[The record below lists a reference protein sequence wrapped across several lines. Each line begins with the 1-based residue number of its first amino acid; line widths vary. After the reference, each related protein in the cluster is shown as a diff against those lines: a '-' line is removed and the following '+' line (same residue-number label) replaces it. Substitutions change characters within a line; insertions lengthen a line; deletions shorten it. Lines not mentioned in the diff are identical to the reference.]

1 MPRTLCIVNPTA
13 ARGRAKHRVRAAGEI
28 ALTERPGH
36 AADLAERAGL
46 GGFDTVI
53 ACGGDGTVHEVVNG
67 LMRLP
72 AERRPAMGVMPLGG
86 GNDFAFAL
94 SAFSDPPPFQG
105 GEKVIDLARIT
116 DDRGRSAY
124 FANSAGLLFDAA
136 VNARSHR
143 LRLPGFSRYFVAT
156 TQSFLLDFRPTR
168 VRLTLDGTATER
180 DLLML
185 TLGNGP
191 REGGG
196 FYCTPD
202 ARIDDGRL
210 DYLAVAPM
218 SRPRVLAL
226 LPQVMRGTHA
236 ARRGVTLGRFRTL
249 RLEADA
255 SIPIHLDGE
264 LWAGRDAA
272 VRAVTVETV
281 AASLRAFLAPESPV
295 SG

>member
-1 MPRTLCIVNPTA
+1 VAKPLLILNPAA
-13 ARGRAKHRVRAAGEI
+13 ARGRARERLRSIAPGEADI
-28 ALTERPGH
+28 ATSERPGH

-46 GGFDTVI
+46 DGRERVI

-72 AERRPAMGVMPLGG
+72 AEQRPALSVIATGG
-86 GNDFAFAL
+86 GNDFAYAVARL
-94 SAFSDPPPFQG
+94 PPAA
-105 GEKVIDLARIT
+105 ERRIDVAHVA

-156 TQSFLLDFRPTR
+156 VQSFLCDYRP
-168 VRLTLDGTATER
+168 VDCRLTIDGVTREEA
-180 DLLML
+180 LLML

-202 ARIDDGRL
+202 ARLDDGQL
-210 DYLAVAPM
+210 DYLAVGAI
-218 SRPRVLAL
+218 SRARMLAL
-226 LPQVMRGTHA
+226 LPRVMRGTHA
-236 ARRGVTLGRFRTL
+236 RAGGVHLRLGRFRQL
-249 RLEADA
+249 QLEAPVPV
-255 SIPIHLDGE
+255 PIHLDGE
-264 LWAGRDAA
+264 LWATRDTGAKNLNVVIVPDA
-272 VRAVTVETV
+272 
-281 AASLRAFLAPESPV
+281 LRLTRW
-295 SG
+295 G